1 MAYAT
6 EARLTNAISKHGVP
20 DKDDVTAR
28 IIEEFVNDI
37 FVDVKTED
45 DVLQALWDN
54 APESE
59 KAKIKNSVT
68 SKAKGLIKKFNKSR

>member
-68 SKAKGLIKKFNKSR
+68 SKAKGFIKKINKSR